1 MPSFLS
7 EDNIEQA
14 MVQRL
19 QHLYGYDVLDCYTS
33 DAADLNDGSQR
44 ADKREVILRDRLKAA
59 AVRLNPEIPEAAIDD
74 AVDQVCDRRQAMATM
89 VANRELDS
97 LIRDGVRVEF
107 KDKQNNHG
115 RTRKERIKLIDF
127 DTPENNHFLAATQL
141 WIQSTGAAAKAGYR
155 RPDILLYINGLPLVF
170 IELKN
175 SNVKLRSAYDDN
187 LTHYKA
193 DIPQLFLTNVFCVF
207 SNGLETR
214 LGSLSAEWEHFFHW
228 LRPEDEK
235 EKIRRD
241 QIREQGTSAERFLQG
256 LAAKDK
262 LLDYVENFVI
272 YHKGSQKIIAQNH
285 QFLGVN
291 RAFRVFVER
300 RGWLEQQKGL
310 ADKEPLTPALSQG
323 EREKTGAH
331 YRAGYDF
338 SGLVTR
344 ARELRQQ
351 QTPAEDVLWQLLRNR
366 QFLGLKFRRQHQLG
380 DFIAD
385 FYCDEHKLVV
395 EVDGSIH
402 ATVEKTQ
409 HDRTR
414 QLILEGQ
421 GFQVIQLSN
430 ELILNNPEAALESI
444 AAKLPLPD
452 ESAADERTTPNK
464 PQPQNRPSPS
474 GRGAGG
480 EGKTPFKANRLGVF
494 WHTQGSGKSFSMIFY
509 ARKIIRKVPGNYS
522 FVVVTDR
529 EDLDGQIYR
538 NFLNT
543 ETVKKADA
551 AQPKNSEQM
560 RAFLGQNK
568 KLVFTLIQKFRWPKG
583 KRYPVLS
590 ERDDIIVIVDEAHRT
605 QYKSL
610 AENMR
615 AGLPHAQYLA
625 FTGTPLLGRERKTN
639 EWFGD
644 YVSEYNFSQSMDD
657 GATVPLFYKKRVPEV
672 LNQNEELSDEFYEI
686 LEDENLDE
694 AQQEKLERRF
704 ATELQVIKRDDRLE
718 TIARDLVYH
727 FPRRGYLGKGMLIA
741 VDKFT
746 AVKMYDKVQRLWKED
761 IKSLRGE
768 IKKSVDEVH
777 KARLQRQLDWM
788 RKVEMAV
795 VVSAEN
801 GEEEKFDA
809 QGLDIRPHR
818 KRMDQLDA
826 HGHDL
831 EYNYKDPEHPL
842 QLVFVCAMWLTGFD
856 APTVSTL
863 YLDKPQKDH
872 TLMQTIA
879 RANRVSSHR
888 INGVEKTNGE
898 IVDYYGVIGRLR
910 KAIKDYGQGGDGL
923 DEPPVKDKD
932 ELFCLL
938 ADALE
943 QARLFCAEREIVID
957 TALAA
962 DDVFKQ
968 VSLFEEWADTLLSKD
983 EWRQSF
989 KVLENTITALYEA
1002 CKPEILGDPVVRK
1015 VALFQYLR
1023 GVLDSIIQQQDI
1035 DLATKKI
1042 NELLDESLIVDDQ
1055 KFSQVKEESGGWKI
1069 EQKGQTWD
1077 LSKIDFD
1084 KLKEDFKQAKYKN
1097 IEIADLRAFLEKKLQ
1112 DMLNKNRTRRD
1123 FAERLQEIIDNYNA
1137 GSNSADSDFTE
1148 LVKFAESLKQ
1158 EEDRHIREGLSEDE
1172 LEIYDLLC
1180 KENMTKAEEKKVRLA
1195 ARALLKRLTEE
1206 KPKVLVQDWY
1216 KDSQT
1221 RLAVRDEVGA
1231 VLDEYLPED
1240 SYDKELFL
1248 LKRDRVFE
1256 LTLDLAIN
1264 HQRWAA

>member
-1 MPSFLS
+1 MPNFLS

-14 MVQRL
+14 MMQRL
-19 QHLYGYDVLDCYTS
+19 QHLYGYDVLNCYTR
-33 DAADLNDGSQR
+33 DAADLKDGSGR
-44 ADKREVILRDRLKAA
+44 SDKREVILRDRLKAA
-59 AVRLNPEIPEAAIDD
+59 ADRLNPEVPENAIEN
-74 AVDQVCDRRQAMATM
+74 ALDQVCDRRQTMAMM
-89 VANRELDS
+89 MANRELDS

-107 KDKQNNHG
+107 KDSEG
-115 RTRKERIKLIDF
+115 RNRKERVKLIDF
-127 DTPENNHFLAATQL
+127 DTPENNRFLAVTQL
-141 WIQSTGAAAKAGYR
+141 WIQSTGAAAKATYR

-187 LTHYKA
+187 LTNYKA
-193 DIPQLFLTNVFCVF
+193 DIPQLFHTNVFCLF

-241 QIREQGTSAERFLQG
+241 QIREQGTSTERFLQG
-256 LAAKDK
+256 LCAKDK

-272 YHKGSQKIIAQNH
+272 YHKGTQKVIAQNH
-285 QFLGVN
+285 QFIGVN
-291 RAFRVFVER
+291 KGFDKFLS
-300 RGWLEQQKGL
+300 RGE
-310 ADKEPLTPALSQG
+310 
-323 EREKTGAH
+323 
-331 YRAGYDF
+331 F
-338 SGLVTR
+338 
-344 ARELRQQ
+344 
-351 QTPAEDVLWQLLRNR
+351 
-366 QFLGLKFRRQHQLG
+366 
-380 DFIAD
+380 
-385 FYCDEHKLVV
+385 
-395 EVDGSIH
+395 
-402 ATVEKTQ
+402 
-409 HDRTR
+409 
-414 QLILEGQ
+414 
-421 GFQVIQLSN
+421 
-430 ELILNNPEAALESI
+430 
-444 AAKLPLPD
+444 
-452 ESAADERTTPNK
+452 
-464 PQPQNRPSPS
+464 
-474 GRGAGG
+474 GG
-480 EGKTPFKANRLGVF
+480 KLGVF

-529 EDLDGQIYR
+529 DDLDRQIYL

-543 ETVKKADA
+543 ETVKKSDA

-560 RAFLGQNK
+560 RDFLGQNK

-583 KRYPVLS
+583 KRYPLLS
-590 ERDDIIVIVDEAHRT
+590 DRDDIIVIVDEAHRT

-615 AGLPHAQYLA
+615 AGLPNAQYLA

-672 LNQNEELSDEFYEI
+672 LNQNEDLSDEFYEI

-746 AVKMYDKVQRLWKED
+746 AVKMYNKVQRLWKAD
-761 IKSLRGE
+761 IKALRGE
-768 IKKSVDEVH
+768 IKKDGDELH
-777 KARLQRQLDWM
+777 KARLKKRLEWM

-801 GEEEKFDA
+801 GEEEKFDV

-818 KRMDQLDA
+818 KRMEQLDE

-910 KAIKDYGQGGDGL
+910 KAIKDYGQGNDGV
-923 DEPPVKDKD
+923 DEPPVQDKDK
-932 ELFCLL
+932 LFTLL
-938 ADALE
+938 IDAIE
-943 QARLFCAEREIVID
+943 QARQFCAERDIVIGE
-957 TALAA
+957 AWAA

-968 VSLFEEWADTLLSKD
+968 VGLFNEWADTLLTKD

-989 KVLENTITALYEA
+989 KVFENTITALYEA
-1002 CKPEILGDPVVRK
+1002 CKPEILGDPVARK

-1023 GVLDSIIQQQDI
+1023 GVLDSIIEQQDI
-1035 DLATKKI
+1035 DSATRKI

-1055 KFSQVKEESGGWKI
+1055 KFGQVKEKPADWKI
-1069 EQKGQTWD
+1069 EQKGRTWD
-1077 LSKIDFD
+1077 LSKVDFD

-1112 DMLNKNRTRRD
+1112 DMLNQNRTRRD

-1137 GSNSADSDFTE
+1137 GSSSAD
-1148 LVKFAESLKQ
+1148 ESYAQLMEEMAALK
-1158 EEDRHIREGLSEDE
+1158 EEESRHIRKGLTEDE

-1180 KENMTKAEEKKVRLA
+1180 KDNMTKAEEKRVRLA

-1216 KDSQT
+1216 KDMQT
-1221 RLAVRDEVGA
+1221 RLTVRDEVGA
-1231 VLDEYLPED
+1231 VLDEHLPED
-1240 SYDKELFL
+1240 SYDKDLFIQ
-1248 LKRDRVFE
+1248 KRDRVFE

>member
-1 MPSFLS
+1 MPNFLS
-7 EDNIEQA
+7 EDAIEQA

-19 QHLYGYDVLDCYTS
+19 QHLYGYDVLECHTS
-33 DAADLNDGSQR
+33 DAADLQDGSGR
-44 ADKREVILRDRLKAA
+44 VDKRDVILRDRLKAA
-59 AVRLNPEIPEAAIDD
+59 AVRLNPDIPEAAIDD
-74 AVDQVCDRRQAMATM
+74 ALDQVCDRRQAMATIA
-89 VANRELDS
+89 ANRELDG

-107 KDKQNNHG
+107 KDDDNACVRARG
-115 RTRKERIKLIDF
+115 RLRKERVRLIDF
-127 DTPENNHFLAATQL
+127 DQPDNNHFLTVTQL

-170 IELKN
+170 VELKN

-187 LTHYKA
+187 LTNYKA
-193 DIPQLFLTNVFCVF
+193 DIPQLFLTNAFCVF
-207 SNGLETR
+207 SNGIETR

-228 LRPEDEK
+228 LRPDDEK
-235 EKIRRD
+235 EKVRRD
-241 QIREQGTSAERFLQG
+241 QIRAEGTSAERFLQG
-256 LAAKDK
+256 LCVKDR
-262 LLDYVENFVI
+262 LLDYLENFVI

-285 QFLGVN
+285 QFIGVN
-291 RAFRVFVER
+291 RGFDKFLR
-300 RGWLEQQKGL
+300 RE
-310 ADKEPLTPALSQG
+310 E
-323 EREKTGAH
+323 
-331 YRAGYDF
+331 F
-338 SGLVTR
+338 
-344 ARELRQQ
+344 
-351 QTPAEDVLWQLLRNR
+351 
-366 QFLGLKFRRQHQLG
+366 
-380 DFIAD
+380 
-385 FYCDEHKLVV
+385 
-395 EVDGSIH
+395 
-402 ATVEKTQ
+402 
-409 HDRTR
+409 
-414 QLILEGQ
+414 
-421 GFQVIQLSN
+421 
-430 ELILNNPEAALESI
+430 
-444 AAKLPLPD
+444 
-452 ESAADERTTPNK
+452 
-464 PQPQNRPSPS
+464 
-474 GRGAGG
+474 GG
-480 EGKTPFKANRLGVF
+480 KLGVF

-509 ARKIIRKVPGNYS
+509 ARKIIRKVQGNYS

-529 EDLDGQIYR
+529 DDLDSQIYR
-538 NFLNT
+538 NFVNT
-543 ETVKKADA
+543 ETVSKADA
-551 AQPKNSEQM
+551 AQPKDSEQL
-560 RAFLGQNK
+560 RTFLGQNK
-568 KLVFTLIQKFRWPKG
+568 KLIFTLIQKFRWPKG
-583 KRYPVLS
+583 KRYPILT

-615 AGLPHAQYLA
+615 AGLPNAQYLA

-639 EWFGD
+639 DWFGD

-672 LNQNEELSDEFYEI
+672 LNQNDDLSDEFYEI

-694 AQQEKLERRF
+694 KQQEKLERRF
-704 ATELQVIKRDDRLE
+704 ATELQLIKRDDRLE
-718 TIARDLVYH
+718 TVAGDLVYH
-727 FPRRGYLGKGMLIA
+727 FPRRGYLGKAMAIS

-746 AVKMYDKVQRLWKED
+746 AVRMYDKVQRLFKAE

-768 IKKSVDEVH
+768 IKQTKDEVH
-777 KARLQRQLDWM
+777 KARLHKQLEWM

-818 KRMDQLDA
+818 KRMEQLDA

-831 EYNYKDPEHPL
+831 EYNFKDPEHPL

-856 APTVSTL
+856 APTISTL

-910 KAIKDYGQGGDGL
+910 KAIKDYGQGGDGHE
-923 DEPPVKDKD
+923 DAPVRDKD
-932 ELFCLL
+932 ELFALL
-938 ADALE
+938 TDAIE
-943 QARLFCAEREIVID
+943 QASAFCLERDIAVNA
-957 TALAA
+957 ALAT

-968 VSLFEEWADTLLSKD
+968 VSLFESWADTLLSKD

-989 KVLENTITALYEA
+989 NVYENTITALYEA
-1002 CKPEILGDPVVRK
+1002 CKPEILGNAIVRK

-1023 GVLDSIIQQQDI
+1023 GVIDSVIQQQDI
-1035 DLATKKI
+1035 DSATRRI
-1042 NELLDESLIVDDQ
+1042 NELLDESVIVDDK
-1055 KFSQVKEESGGWKI
+1055 KFTSVKEDKGGWKI
-1069 EQKGQTWD
+1069 TQKGKEWD
-1077 LSKIDFD
+1077 LSKVDFE
-1084 KLKEDFKQAKYKN
+1084 KLKEDFKQAQYKN

-1112 DMLNKNRTRRD
+1112 DMLNQNSTRRD
-1123 FAERLQEIIDNYNA
+1123 FAERLQKIIDNYNA
-1137 GSNSADSDFTE
+1137 GSS
-1148 LVKFAESLKQ
+1148 LVDDVYAQLMEEMAALKDEES
-1158 EEDRHIREGLSEDE
+1158 RHIRKGLTEDE

-1180 KENMTKAEEKKVRLA
+1180 KENMSPAEEKKVRMA
-1195 ARALLKRLTEE
+1195 AKALLERLTEE

-1231 VLDEYLPED
+1231 VLDEHLPED
-1240 SYDKELFL
+1240 SYGKDLFL
-1248 LKRDRVFE
+1248 LKRDKVFE

>member
-1 MPSFLS
+1 MPNFLS

-19 QHLYGYDVLDCYTS
+19 QYLYGYDMLDCYTR
-33 DAADLNDGSQR
+33 DAADLNDGSGR
-44 ADKREVILRDRLKAA
+44 PDKREVILRDRLKAA
-59 AVRLNPEIPEAAIDD
+59 AARLNPDIPETAIES
-74 AVDQVCDRRQAMATM
+74 ALDQVCDQRQAMAM
-89 VANRELDS
+89 IMGNREVDS

-107 KDKQNNHG
+107 KDSEG
-115 RTRKERIKLIDF
+115 RNRKERVKLIDF
-127 DTPENNHFLAATQL
+127 DTPENNRFLAVTQL
-141 WIQSTGAAAKAGYR
+141 WIQSTGATAKAAYR

-170 IELKN
+170 VELKN

-187 LTHYKA
+187 LTNYKA
-193 DIPQLFLTNVFCVF
+193 DIPQLFLTNAFCVF

-241 QIREQGTSAERFLQG
+241 QIREQGTSTERFLQG
-256 LAAKDK
+256 LCPQDK

-272 YHKGSQKIIAQNH
+272 YHKGTQKIIAQNH
-285 QFLGVN
+285 QFIGVN
-291 RAFRVFVER
+291 KGFDKFLR
-300 RGWLEQQKGL
+300 RGE
-310 ADKEPLTPALSQG
+310 
-323 EREKTGAH
+323 
-331 YRAGYDF
+331 F
-338 SGLVTR
+338 
-344 ARELRQQ
+344 
-351 QTPAEDVLWQLLRNR
+351 
-366 QFLGLKFRRQHQLG
+366 
-380 DFIAD
+380 
-385 FYCDEHKLVV
+385 
-395 EVDGSIH
+395 
-402 ATVEKTQ
+402 
-409 HDRTR
+409 
-414 QLILEGQ
+414 
-421 GFQVIQLSN
+421 
-430 ELILNNPEAALESI
+430 
-444 AAKLPLPD
+444 
-452 ESAADERTTPNK
+452 
-464 PQPQNRPSPS
+464 
-474 GRGAGG
+474 GG
-480 EGKTPFKANRLGVF
+480 KLGVF

-522 FVVVTDR
+522 FLVVTDR
-529 EDLDGQIYR
+529 DDLDRQIYR

-560 RAFLGQNK
+560 RDFLGQNK

-583 KRYPVLS
+583 KRYPLLS

-605 QYKSL
+605 QYKTL

-615 AGLPHAQYLA
+615 AGLPNAQYLA

-672 LNQNEELSDEFYEI
+672 LNQNEDLSDEFYEI

-746 AVKMYDKVQRLWKED
+746 AVKMYDKVQRLWKAD
-761 IKSLRGE
+761 IKALRGE
-768 IKKSVDEVH
+768 IKRTGDELH
-777 KARLQRQLDWM
+777 KARLQKRLEWM

-795 VVSAEN
+795 VVSSEN

-818 KRMDQLDA
+818 RRMEQLDE

-888 INGVEKTNGE
+888 INGVEKANGE

-910 KAIKDYGQGGDGL
+910 KAIKDYGKGNDGK
-923 DEPPVKDKD
+923 DEPPVQDKDK
-932 ELFCLL
+932 LFTLL
-938 ADALE
+938 IDAIE
-943 QARLFCAEREIVID
+943 KARQFCAERDIVIGE
-957 TALAA
+957 ALAA

-968 VSLFEEWADTLLSKD
+968 VGLFNEWADTLLTKD

-989 KVLENTITALYEA
+989 KVFENTITALYEA

-1023 GVLDSIIQQQDI
+1023 GVLDSIIEQQDI
-1035 DLATKKI
+1035 DSATGKI

-1055 KFSQVKEESGGWKI
+1055 KFGQGKEKPADWKI
-1069 EQKGQTWD
+1069 EQKGRTWD
-1077 LSKIDFD
+1077 LSRVDFD
-1084 KLKEDFKQAKYKN
+1084 KLKEDFKQTKYKN

-1112 DMLNKNRTRRD
+1112 DMLNQNRTRRD

-1137 GSNSADSDFTE
+1137 GSSSADESYAQ
-1148 LVKFAESLKQ
+1148 LVEEMAALK
-1158 EEDRHIREGLSEDE
+1158 EEERRHVRKGLTEDE

-1180 KENMTKAEEKKVRLA
+1180 KDNMTKAEEKKVRLA

-1216 KDSQT
+1216 KDMQT
-1221 RLAVRDEVGA
+1221 RLTVRDEVGA
-1231 VLDEYLPED
+1231 VLDEHLPED
-1240 SYDKELFL
+1240 SYDKDLFIQ
-1248 LKRDRVFE
+1248 KRDRVFE

>member
-1 MPSFLS
+1 MPNFLS

-33 DAADLNDGSQR
+33 DAADLNDGSGR
-44 ADKREVILRDRLKAA
+44 ADKREVILREHLKAA
-59 AVRLNPEIPEAAIDD
+59 AVRLNPDIPEAAIDD
-74 AVDQVCDRRQAMATM
+74 ALDQVCDQRQAMAM
-89 VANRELDS
+89 MIANRELDN

-107 KDKQNNHG
+107 KDSEG
-115 RTRKERIKLIDF
+115 RNRKERVTLIDF
-127 DTPENNHFLAATQL
+127 EAPENNHFLAVTQL

-187 LTHYKA
+187 LINYKA

-256 LAAKDK
+256 LCAKGK

-272 YHKGSQKIIAQNH
+272 YHKSTQKIISQNH
-285 QFLGVN
+285 QFIGVN
-291 RAFRVFVER
+291 KGFDKFLR
-300 RGWLEQQKGL
+300 RGE
-310 ADKEPLTPALSQG
+310 
-323 EREKTGAH
+323 
-331 YRAGYDF
+331 F
-338 SGLVTR
+338 
-344 ARELRQQ
+344 
-351 QTPAEDVLWQLLRNR
+351 
-366 QFLGLKFRRQHQLG
+366 
-380 DFIAD
+380 
-385 FYCDEHKLVV
+385 
-395 EVDGSIH
+395 
-402 ATVEKTQ
+402 
-409 HDRTR
+409 
-414 QLILEGQ
+414 
-421 GFQVIQLSN
+421 
-430 ELILNNPEAALESI
+430 
-444 AAKLPLPD
+444 
-452 ESAADERTTPNK
+452 
-464 PQPQNRPSPS
+464 
-474 GRGAGG
+474 GG
-480 EGKTPFKANRLGVF
+480 KLGVF

-529 EDLDGQIYR
+529 DDLDRQIYQ

-551 AQPKNSEQM
+551 AQPKNSEQL
-560 RAFLGQNK
+560 RTFLGQNK

-583 KRYPVLS
+583 KRYPLLS
-590 ERDDIIVIVDEAHRT
+590 DRDDIIVIVDEAHRT
-605 QYKSL
+605 QYKTL

-615 AGLPHAQYLA
+615 AGLPNAQYLA

-639 EWFGD
+639 DWFGD

-672 LNQNEELSDEFYEI
+672 LNQNEDLSDEFYEI

-746 AVKMYDKVQRLWKED
+746 AVKVYDKVQRLWKAE
-761 IKSLRGE
+761 IKTLRGE
-768 IKKSVDEVH
+768 IKNSADELH
-777 KARLQRQLDWM
+777 KARLQKQLEWM

-888 INGVEKTNGE
+888 INGVEKTSGE

-910 KAIKDYGQGGDGL
+910 KAIKDYGQGGDGG

-932 ELFCLL
+932 ELFALL
-938 ADALE
+938 ADAIE
-943 QARLFCAEREIVID
+943 QACLFCAERDIVID
-957 TALAA
+957 DALAS
-962 DDVFKQ
+962 DDIFKK
-968 VSLFEEWADTLLSKD
+968 VGLFEAWADTLLAKD

-989 KVLENTITALYEA
+989 KVFENTISALFEA

-1023 GVLDSIIQQQDI
+1023 GVLDSIIEQQDI
-1035 DLATKKI
+1035 DAATRKI
-1042 NELLDESLIVDDQ
+1042 NELLDESLIVDDE
-1055 KFSQVKEESGGWKI
+1055 KFSQVKEKPADWTIK
-1069 EQKGQTWD
+1069 QKGKTWD
-1077 LSKIDFD
+1077 LSKVDFD
-1084 KLKEDFKQAKYKN
+1084 KLKDEFKQVKYKN

-1112 DMLNKNRTRRD
+1112 EMLNQNRTRRD

-1137 GSNSADSDFTE
+1137 GSSSAD
-1148 LVKFAESLKQ
+1148 ESYAQLLEEMAALKE
-1158 EEDRHIREGLSEDE
+1158 EEDRHIRKGLTEDE

-1180 KENMTKAEEKKVRLA
+1180 KDNMTQAEEKKVRLA
-1195 ARALLKRLTEE
+1195 AKALLKRLTEE

-1216 KDSQT
+1216 KDMQT
-1221 RLAVRDEVGA
+1221 RLTVRDEVGA
-1231 VLDEYLPED
+1231 VLDEHLPEE
-1240 SYDKELFL
+1240 SYDKDLFIQ
-1248 LKRDRVFE
+1248 KRDRVFE